1 MLSVVRVMDLAL
13 AEQRRVQLG
22 TGAIIN
28 AILAHNRGLSVRG
41 GCGLTV
47 APPQSRVQ
55 PPATGS
61 ALG

>member
-1 MLSVVRVMDLAL
+1 MLSVVRVMTL

-47 APPQSRVQ
+47 APPQSRVR
-55 PPATGS
+55 ARDRS
-61 ALG
+61 S